1 MMKEDFTTLTA
12 MLKAN
17 NISVDTA
24 EIMIC
29 YTLRFL
35 QFQHIC
41 DILRE
46 DKTAYIHW
54 LSLSRQMQHPTEFA
68 RRIIKE
74 LCQCQMDEHS
84 YELIGQWFLAFFR
97 KKDYRI
103 KYPQK
108 VRTELLHQQQCRCA
122 ICGCTIDIKSE
133 LDHIMPWV
141 YVGDELDDNLQ
152 LLCFNCN
159 RSKKASPLYQLFMLL
174 RTGEHWQKTA
184 IPA

>member
-1 MMKEDFTTLTA
+1 MMKNEYSTLNK
-12 MLKAN
+12 MLTVN
-17 NISVDTA
+17 NISPATA
-24 EIMIC
+24 EYMIC

-41 DILRE
+41 EILRE
-46 DKTAYIHW
+46 DKAAYIRW
-54 LSLSRQMQHPTEFA
+54 LSLSRQMQHPTAFA
-68 RRIIKE
+68 HRIIKE

-84 YELIGQWFLAFFR
+84 YELIGQWLLAFFR
-97 KKDYRI
+97 KKDYRV
-103 KYPQK
+103 KYPPK
-108 VRTELLHQQQCRCA
+108 VRTKLLHQQQCRCA
-122 ICGCTIDIKSE
+122 ICGCAIDEKAE

-174 RTGEHWQKTA
+174 RTGEHWQHPLISA
-184 IPA
+184 

>member
-17 NISVDTA
+17 SISADTA

-41 DILRE
+41 EILRE
-46 DKTAYIHW
+46 DKAAYIRW
-54 LSLSRQMQHPTEFA
+54 LSLSRQMQHPTAFA
-68 RRIIKE
+68 HRIIKE

-84 YELIGQWFLAFFR
+84 YELIGQWLLAFFR
-97 KKDYRI
+97 KKDYRV
-103 KYPQK
+103 KYPPK
-108 VRTELLHQQQCRCA
+108 VRTKLLHQQQCRCA
-122 ICGCTIDIKSE
+122 ICGCAIDEKAE

-174 RTGEHWQKTA
+174 RTGEHWQHPLISA
-184 IPA
+184 